1 MWLLDIILCQLCY
14 DASFKYFSQIII
26 HLQIDIII
34 EENQH
39 NQHLWI
45 CKWTLFVQT
54 LPLETMKVCMKE
66 KIGSLDKCTPSPNV
80 TNSNSSCIPPL
91 KQKHIY
97 LQINVNLTVSLL
109 LTHFNM
115 SLVWTNSPP
124 SLITVLLKIIMDIV
138 LLFQNQET
146 LSCKPQKVF

>member
-1 MWLLDIILCQLCY
+1 
-14 DASFKYFSQIII
+14 
-26 HLQIDIII
+26 
-34 EENQH
+34 
-39 NQHLWI
+39 
-45 CKWTLFVQT
+45 
-54 LPLETMKVCMKE
+54 MKVCMKE
-66 KIGSLDKCTPSPNV
+66 KIGSLDKCTPSPSV

-146 LSCKPQKVF
+146 LYVQTSKSVLGILCRFLFWSAMVDRIDVFSSHPKYLGALKRMKTLSNN